1 MLASLALTH
10 VSPRHRDGCN
20 CLGKIASTDLCKGGE
35 TDLRVSFGK
44 QGRSAFLQP
53 RNGMTMADPNVL
65 NPHPPEFDRF
75 LYASVGEDRNGYVVT
90 VLSTLAR
97 LGLDPWKE
105 TAELVALGRDA
116 ARTRLGTLLAR
127 FRDVPTLESDH
138 GRVAGDLSQL
148 LPESPPS
155 QTLKRAASSVAD
167 GSLGKSAVIWTI
179 LAIAFL
185 LYQVMSTVGSGS
197 GP

>member
-1 MLASLALTH
+1 MLVPGTKPAATFTGA
-10 VSPRHRDGCN
+10 VAR
-20 CLGKIASTDLCKGGE
+20 TDLCKGDE
-35 TDLRVSFGK
+35 TDLRVSFKK

-105 TAELVALGRDA
+105 TAELVALGRVA
-116 ARTRLGTLLAR
+116 ARSRLGTLLAR

-155 QTLKRAASSVAD
+155 QTLKRTASTVSD
-167 GSLGKSAVIWTI
+167 SRLGKGGAIWTI
-179 LAIAFL
+179 LTIVFL
-185 LYQVMSTVGSGS
+185 LYLVASTVGSGS